1 MPDSLVYTDSFQMY
15 DVLEVSEF
23 HHRRANHSKVFVTK
37 RGHHRDGIEHFL
49 SQAKRHMRRFNGIP
63 KDNCFRKSVTGVST
77 VAAMPPFHQLEAWYR
92 AAINRS

>member
-37 RGHHRDGIEHFL
+37 RGAD
-49 SQAKRHMRRFNGIP
+49 
-63 KDNCFRKSVTGVST
+63 D
-77 VAAMPPFHQLEAWYR
+77 
-92 AAINRS
+92 